1 MFPNSIIAW
10 IAAAAAAYLL
20 GSVSGA
26 IVASWTR
33 HKEDIRNF
41 GSGNAGMTNA
51 LRTYG
56 VRNAAMVAAIDLA
69 KTMLAIFVAKT
80 LIGWQWG
87 FVLGSF
93 CAILGHLFPI
103 YYGFKGGKGVLCG
116 LAALL
121 MVDWR
126 VGALVLVVFAIA
138 VLLFKRVSVGSIAA
152 CASAPIWCLG
162 LGVSY
167 LHCCHILVIAVW
179 LIWCHRGNIKR
190 LMRGEEP
197 VTVIAKRKKK
207 S

>member
-1 MFPNSIIAW
+1 MFPDSILAW

-33 HKEDIRNF
+33 HREDIRNF

-56 VRNAAMVAAIDLA
+56 VRNAALVAAIDLL
-69 KTMLAIFVAKT
+69 KTVVAILAAWA

-87 FVLGSF
+87 FIIGSC
-93 CAILGHLFPI
+93 CAIAGHLFPI

-116 LAALL
+116 LASLL

-126 VGALVLVVFAIA
+126 VGVLVLVVFAIA
-138 VLLFKRVSVGSIAA
+138 VALFKRVSVGSIAA
-152 CASAPIWCLG
+152 SASAPIWCLG

-167 LHCCHILVIAVW
+167 LHCVYILLAATW
-179 LIWCHRGNIKR
+179 LIWSHRGNIKR

-197 VTVIAKRKKK
+197 KTVIAKRKKA
-207 S
+207 

>member
-1 MFPNSIIAW
+1 MFPDSIIAW
-10 IAAAAAAYLL
+10 LAAAVIAYLL

-33 HKEDIRNF
+33 HKEDIRNY

-56 VRNAAMVAAIDLA
+56 VRNAAMVAAIDLI
-69 KTMLAIFVAKT
+69 KTMLAILVAKW

-87 FVLGSF
+87 FMLGSF
-93 CAILGHLFPI
+93 CAIAGHLFPI

-116 LAALL
+116 LASLL

-126 VGALVLVVFAIA
+126 IGLLVLVVFAVA
-138 VLLFKRVSVGSIAA
+138 VLLTKRVSVGSIAA
-152 CASAPIWCLG
+152 CASGPIWCLC
-162 LGVSY
+162 LGVPAAHTLY
-167 LHCCHILVIAVW
+167 ILVAAAW

-197 VTVIAKRKKK
+197 KTVIAKRKKH

>member
-1 MFPNSIIAW
+1 MYPDSAIAW
-10 IAAAAAAYLL
+10 IAAAVQAYLL

-56 VRNAAMVAAIDLA
+56 VRNAALVAAIDLL
-69 KTMLAIFVAKT
+69 KTVAAILIGRV
-80 LIGWQWG
+80 LIGWQYG
-87 FVLGSF
+87 FVVGSA
-93 CAILGHLFPI
+93 CAIAGHLFPI

-116 LAALL
+116 LASLL

-126 VGALVLVVFAIA
+126 VGVLSVAVFALC
-138 VLLFKRVSVGSIAA
+138 VLLFKRVSVGSIMA
-152 CASAPIWCLG
+152 CASAPIFCLG
-162 LGVSY
+162 LGVSR
-167 LHCCHILVIAVW
+167 LHCIYVLLAAGW
-179 LIWCHRGNIKR
+179 LIWCHRSNIGR
-190 LMRGEEP
+190 LLRGEEP
-197 VTVIAKRKKK
+197 KTVVAKRKT

>member
-1 MFPNSIIAW
+1 MFPTSIIAW

-33 HKEDIRNF
+33 HREDIRNF

-56 VRNAAMVAAIDLA
+56 VRNAALVAAIDLL
-69 KTMLAIFVAKT
+69 KTIAAILIAWA
-80 LIGWQWG
+80 LIGWHWG

-93 CAILGHLFPI
+93 CAILGHLFPV

-116 LAALL
+116 LASLL

-126 VGALVLVVFAIA
+126 VALLVLAVFAVA

-152 CASAPIWCLG
+152 CGSAPIWCLG
-162 LGVSY
+162 LGVPY
-167 LHCCHILVIAVW
+167 LHCVYILLAAIW
-179 LIWCHRGNIKR
+179 LIWSHRGNIKR
-190 LMRGEEP
+190 LLRGEEP
-197 VTVIAKRKKK
+197 ITVIAKRKK